1 MILPLASARTEI
13 ANVLSSILYVYGII
27 IFVYIVVQLLFN
39 AGIRPPYSRSS
50 NAILQFL
57 RDVCE
62 PYLRLFRRLLPSM
75 GGWDFSPM
83 LALLTLYVVNSVI
96 VLGLIHG

>member
-13 ANVLSSILYVYGII
+13 ADVVSSILYVYGII
-27 IFVYIVVQLLFN
+27 IFLYIVVQLLFN
-39 AGIRPPYSRSS
+39 AGIRPPYSRTSD
-50 NAILQFL
+50 AVLQFL

-62 PYLRLFRRLLPSM
+62 PFLRVFRRLVPGM

-83 LALLTLYVVNSVI
+83 LALLTLYVVNRVI
-96 VLGLIHG
+96 VLDLIHG

>member
-1 MILPLASARTEI
+1 VLLATARTQF
-13 ANVLSSILYVYGII
+13 ADVLSSILYVYGII

-39 AGIRPPYSRSS
+39 AGIRPPYSRGS

-57 RDVCE
+57 REVCE
-62 PYLRLFRRLLPSM
+62 PFLRLFRRLLPGSV

-83 LALLTLYVVNSVI
+83 LALVTLYVVNRVI
-96 VLGLIHG
+96 VLDLIHG

>member
-1 MILPLASARTEI
+1 MILPLGTARTEI

-27 IFVYIVVQLLFN
+27 IFIYIVVQLLFS
-39 AGIRPPYSRSS
+39 AGIRPPYSRTS

-62 PYLRLFRRLLPSM
+62 PYLRVFRRLLPSM